1 MPANIGNEFISMVGW
16 SSVIIKSDV
25 QSLHQHPI
33 FGPWRVQYALDSGSC
48 DAHLG
53 VEEGVE
59 VVWTVPI
66 FISRIHPRARSPR
79 MAETAARPRI
89 GFVSRGAGFIVVVVD
104 YFHPPFPFPSSPYVK
119 LPSTRNLCVRC
130 VLPLSHVFS
139 AWVYHLVLTCSY
151 VEM

>member
-25 QSLHQHPI
+25 QSFHQPPI
-33 FGPWRVQYALDSGSC
+33 FGPWRVQYGLDSGSS

-53 VEEGVE
+53 GEEGVE

-66 FISRIHPRARSPR
+66 FISRVHPRARRPR

-89 GFVSRGAGFIVVVVD
+89 GFVSRGAGFIVVAVD
-104 YFHPPFPFPSSPYVK
+104 YFHPPFPSFVPICQATIHPKPVHPMYASPV
-119 LPSTRNLCVRC
+119 SCV
-130 VLPLSHVFS
+130 S
-139 AWVYHLVLTCSY
+139 AWVYNLVRTCSY